1 MRSVSAAKRLI
12 ASVAFLSALGWASQ
26 AHAQLGVGTWVR
38 TDAQGKGI
46 TMTVAPCCNGGF
58 RLTYQIPAASGQPVM
73 LLVVDSPMDGTEV
86 PALVGGKPSG
96 ETMAIKRVDDHHYRA
111 VVKMGGQPLG
121 TSTGTLS
128 ADAKTLTVETVNQTG
143 PGAPAEKIIET
154 WIKK

>member
-12 ASVAFLSALGWASQ
+12 GSVAFLSALGWASQ

-38 TDAQGKGI
+38 TDAQGQGI

-58 RLTYQIPAASGQPVM
+58 RLTYQIPIASGQPAM
-73 LLVVDSPMDGTEV
+73 LMVVDSPMDGTEV

-96 ETMAIKRVDDHHYRA
+96 ETMAIKRVDDHHYRG
-111 VVKMGGQPLG
+111 VLRMGGQPFG

-128 ADAKTLTVETVNQTG
+128 ADGKTLTVETVSQTG
-143 PGAPAEKIIET
+143 PGAPAEKVIET
-154 WIKK
+154 WVKK

>member
-1 MRSVSAAKRLI
+1 MRSVAAKRLI
-12 ASVAFLSALGWASQ
+12 GSVVFLSALGLASQ

-38 TDAQGKGI
+38 TDAEGKGV
-46 TMTVAPCCNGGF
+46 TMTVASCCSGGF
-58 RLTYQIPAASGQPVM
+58 RLTYQIPAAPGQPAM
-73 LLVVDSPMDGTEV
+73 QLVVDSPMDGTEV

-111 VVKMGGQPLG
+111 IMKMRGQPLG

-128 ADAKTLTVETVNQTG
+128 ADAKTLTVETVNQNRSA
-143 PGAPAEKIIET
+143 APAEKIIET

>member
-1 MRSVSAAKRLI
+1 MRSVAAAKRLI
-12 ASVAFLSALGWASQ
+12 GSVVFLSALGWASQ

-38 TDAQGKGI
+38 TDAAGKGI

-58 RLTYQIPAASGQPVM
+58 RLTYQIPIAPGQPAM
-73 LLVVDSPMDGTEV
+73 LMVVDSPMDGTEV

-96 ETMAIKRVDDHHYRA
+96 ETMAIKRVDDHHYRG
-111 VVKMGGQPLG
+111 VLKMNGQPIG

-128 ADAKTLTVETVNQTG
+128 ADAKTLTVETVSQTG

>member
-1 MRSVSAAKRLI
+1 MRSVAAARQLI
-12 ASVAFLSALGWASQ
+12 GSMVFLSALGWASQ

-38 TDAQGKGI
+38 TDAQGKGM

-58 RLTYQIPAASGQPVM
+58 RLTYQVAAASGQPAM
-73 LLVVDSPMDGTEV
+73 QLVVDSPMDGTEV

-96 ETMAIKRVDDHHYRA
+96 ETMAITRVDDHHYRA
-111 VVKMGGQPLG
+111 VMKMGGQPFG

-128 ADAKTLTVETVNQTG
+128 ADAKTLTVETVNQTR
-143 PGAPAEKIIET
+143 PGAPAEKISET